1 MALIGLVR
9 VSTDEQ
15 NTRWQHDA
23 LDSICRKV
31 FEEKISGKPAVDDR
45 PGLTSA
51 LDYLRI
57 GDMLSVQEVDR
68 PRAATSTCPASA
80 VTCAWARRPPPA
92 SAAPRRTLRP
102 WPCPNSGLSSLTVH
116 TVSESRP

>member
-45 PGLTSA
+45 PRLTSA

-57 GDMLSVQEVDR
+57 GDMLYVQEIDR
-68 PRAATSTCPASA
+68 LGRNLAAGALSWTLTS
-80 VTCAWARRPPPA
+80 
-92 SAAPRRTLRP
+92 
-102 WPCPNSGLSSLTVH
+102 G
-116 TVSESRP
+116 